1 MIELFAYSQK
11 YNTPHL
17 LDIENAGAVSLNYEI
32 GDVGDLV
39 GRNSPYTQSFNLP
52 FSSTNNKF
60 FRQFYNINVQSEEGF
75 GVSVDGFD
83 ADLKTNCSIH
93 VDGIPVISGTLQLIN
108 CSLEQ
113 EVYQIAVIGNEASLF
128 RAIQEK
134 KLIDAFNDGGVIDT
148 SYNVNVN
155 DLNVI
160 NSWNLTNDVTQGGVG
175 NGIIIFPLIDYG
187 NVGDYNFIWLQ
198 NDSFANLG
206 LAEAN
211 FLQPQDLKPA
221 IQLKALFEKIINVAG
236 FNLIPNSFLTSDAF
250 TKAYMTLGTDRESMA
265 ITTMHQSQVANTA
278 STNIQTWGGGGV
290 SLNTW
295 QTILFPTQSGA
306 GASSNPPSLY
316 DINNDWNV
324 GGTYVFP
331 YTGSYSG
338 IFTATFDTGNASLTD
353 GATIKLSVQGELGAD
368 LSQVIFIN
376 GNDGAGAIV
385 TTHPLAFDVQGIAG
399 NSLEIKVL
407 ASTTAGGSVDLLAA
421 GTYCTIVSSGTLAG
435 VCDTPANMP
444 NISQKDFLTDIIQ
457 RFNLVVVSE
466 EDNNK
471 NLTVM
476 PWSDYISLGERKDWT
491 QKLDLSQERIISPT
505 TKFKKQFIKFSDL
518 EDDDNRNMSNQNT
531 YGSVFGNFTQ
541 KINGDFLTGNLE
553 NNSIFSPFHVNPVPR
568 QDNYGSTTDAP
579 NLVIHQS
586 YTYGTEGPL
595 GSCKPKLFYHNGLEG
610 LDADDRIYIG
620 ITQSYAYPL
629 CLPYYNAGGQM
640 AVDSPMLA
648 WQFQTPN
655 SWGGPIFG
663 TTPSSEGYFKRY
675 WQQFLTS
682 YYDTSAR
689 VLDCSLYLTAS
700 DIHNFQFNDE
710 VVIEDTAYRVL
721 KIQNYQP
728 NTNVPTKVQLLKKVF
743 SIGALQVADAS
754 DNCAASPVALFS
766 SGIVQFQNDQTGAV
780 VQSEVCCNDYNY
792 FWDGSECFWNYG
804 GGGGGS
810 GDPTTGLGGRNPH
823 LIPTHD
829 TVGASGD
836 LKGVGGFKTR
846 KRGGVGNINPV
857 QGEHSTRGQNVESI
871 ANSVNKTF
879 VYYAQTNST
888 TVKIASPNGISGE
901 QSNLQIPLD
910 TMARFIIRALTVQTH
925 VLATTGSYGS
935 SAFQVWTFLVKNV
948 GGVISIVGGSE
959 QLDFQEKDTD
969 AGTRTID
976 IVGSAGKTGFAG
988 NRGVDIQ
995 CTGPSECVVAWHL
1008 DCEVTYVDF
1017 SYTKAIVINSE
1028 LILQENMGYIETE
1041 NGEFIEQD

>member
-11 YNTPHL
+11 NNTQYL
-17 LDIENAGAVSLNYEI
+17 LDIENAGAVSLNYEV
-32 GDVGDLV
+32 GNAGDLV
-39 GRNSPYTQSFNLP
+39 GRNSPYSQSFNLP
-52 FSSTNNKF
+52 FSSANNKF
-60 FRQFYNINVQSEEGF
+60 FRQFYNINIQTDVNF
-75 GVSVDGFD
+75 GASSQPKFD
-83 ADLKTNCSIH
+83 ADFKTNCGIH

-134 KLIDAFNDGGVIDT
+134 KLIDAFTDGGVVDT

-155 DLNVI
+155 DTNVI
-160 NSWNLTNDVTQGGVG
+160 NSWTLSNDVTQGSVG
-175 NGIIIFPLIDYG
+175 NGIIIFPIIDYG
-187 NVGDYNFIWLQ
+187 NVGDYNFIWLE
-198 NDSFANLG
+198 NNGFYNAGFAQP
-206 LAEAN
+206 N
-211 FLQPQDLKPA
+211 FLQAQDLKPA

-236 FNLIPNSFLTSDAF
+236 FNLTSNSFLTSDAF

-265 ITTMHQSQVANTA
+265 ITTLHQSQVANTA
-278 STNIQTWGGGGV
+278 ATNIQTWGSLGV
-290 SLNTW
+290 GFNTW
-295 QTILFPTQSGA
+295 QSILFPTQSGA

-316 DINNDWNV
+316 DFNDDWNV
-324 GGTYVFP
+324 GGTFVFP

-338 IFTATFDTGNASLTD
+338 VFTATFDTGPASLTN
-353 GATIKLSVQGELGAD
+353 GATLKLAVQGSLNTTT
-368 LSQVIFIN
+368 LSSAIFVN
-376 GNDGAGAIV
+376 GNDGGAAIV
-385 TTHPLAFDVQGIAG
+385 TTHTLAFNVQGVAG
-399 NSLEIKVL
+399 ESLTVSAL
-407 ASTTAGGSVDLLAA
+407 ASTSAGYSVDLLAA
-421 GTYCTIVSSGTLAG
+421 GTYCTIVATGLAG

-457 RFNLVVVSE
+457 RFNLVVVAE

-491 QKLDLSQERIISPT
+491 KKLDLSQERIISPT

-518 EDDDNRNMSNQNT
+518 EDDDNRNMANQNT

-553 NNSIFSPFHVNPVPR
+553 NTPIFSPFHVNPVPR
-568 QDNYGSTTDAP
+568 QDNNGAITDAP
-579 NLVIHQS
+579 NLVIHQGYS
-586 YTYGTEGPL
+586 YGTEGPL
-595 GSCKPKLFYHNGLEG
+595 ASCKPKLFYHNGLEQ
-610 LDADDRIYIG
+610 LDAEDRIYIG
-620 ITQSYAYPL
+620 LTQSYNYPL

-640 AVDSPMLA
+640 AVDSPMLS

-655 SWGGPIFG
+655 SWGGPIYG

-675 WQQFLTS
+675 WQQFLAS

-721 KIQNYQP
+721 KIHNFQP

-743 SIGALQVADAS
+743 SIGALQIADAS
-754 DNCAASPVALFS
+754 ASCDASPVALFS

-792 FWDGSECFWNYG
+792 FWDGSDCFWNYG

-810 GDPTTGLGGRNPH
+810 GDPTTGLGGWNPH
-823 LIPTHD
+823 GVPTND
-829 TVGASGD
+829 TIGGIAD
-836 LKGVGGFKTR
+836 LKGVGGFHTR
-846 KRGGVGNINPV
+846 KSNGVGNINPV
-857 QGEHSTRGQNVESI
+857 LGEHSTRGQNIESI

-910 TMARFIIRALTVQTH
+910 TMARFIVRSLSVQTH
-925 VLATTGSYGS
+925 VLGAGSGSYGS

-948 GGVISIVGGSE
+948 DGVISIVGGSE
-959 QLDFQEKDTD
+959 QVDFREKDTD

-976 IVGSAGKTGFAG
+976 IVAAAGKTGFAG

-995 CTGPSECVVAWHL
+995 CTGPDRSVIAWHL
-1008 DCEVTYVDF
+1008 DCEVTYIDF
-1017 SYTKAIVINSE
+1017 SYTKTVTI
-1028 LILQENMGYIETE
+1028 
-1041 NGEFIEQD
+1041 